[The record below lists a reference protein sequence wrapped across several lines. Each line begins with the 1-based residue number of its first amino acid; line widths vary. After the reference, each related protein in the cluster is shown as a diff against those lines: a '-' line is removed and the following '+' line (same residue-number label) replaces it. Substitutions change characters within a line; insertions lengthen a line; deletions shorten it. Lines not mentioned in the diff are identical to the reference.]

1 VVTADHMRLDLANA
15 HLPPRSVAD
24 LSLSPYRAN
33 QRTNLWH
40 IPSRTSPRRTLAT
53 EVAGAMA
60 SYKEM
65 LALGR
70 DPVRVRALAR
80 RLLASEEDWTEWE
93 RDLLEELVAEYG
105 SDALTTRQ
113 REKLVELRNGAEYV
127 FKIEELDVAS
137 LIDKCWVRRLDLDY
151 EDDIAFIEQ
160 ERGSS
165 SIKRRHVER
174 LLRCCRKLGVIET

>member
-1 VVTADHMRLDLANA
+1 
-15 HLPPRSVAD
+15 
-24 LSLSPYRAN
+24 
-33 QRTNLWH
+33 
-40 IPSRTSPRRTLAT
+40 
-53 EVAGAMA
+53 MA

>member
-1 VVTADHMRLDLANA
+1 M
-15 HLPPRSVAD
+15 
-24 LSLSPYRAN
+24 
-33 QRTNLWH
+33 
-40 IPSRTSPRRTLAT
+40 
-53 EVAGAMA
+53 
-60 SYKEM
+60 
-65 LALGR
+65 
-70 DPVRVRALAR
+70 AR
-80 RLLASEEDWTEWE
+80 RLLASEEDWT

-127 FKIEELDVAS
+127 FKVEELDVAS

-160 ERGSS
+160 ERGSP

-174 LLRCCRKLGVIET
+174 LLRCCRKLGVIDP